1 MPALPNAP
9 QPITPTL
16 PQTSEGGGLV
26 GFKDTMAQVMN
37 LATQKRDDLLKQFMM
52 PLRGTAAASDFTS
65 VLSNFS
71 SGSDTMNKQILQS
84 LVPKPDTQI
93 ITETDASGRV
103 VAKTIDKITGDV
115 INTADLGLIG
125 KPMAEDKPTGQDKEN
140 AAFTIINKLTTMKD
154 ASGRPYSDVN
164 GYFTV
169 RGFKELVKNAIE
181 DGITREKFIKQ
192 YADKFSPG
200 NADAYGLTIKEKTDN
215 GIF

>member
-1 MPALPNAP
+1 MIQDLQKKAEAIKQELLALQKKGYGNIDTSLIKGELSSLPALPSSPTP
-9 QPITPTL
+9 QPTL
-16 PQTSEGGGLV
+16 PETKTGGLV
-26 GFKDTMAQVMN
+26 GFKDTMSQVMN

-52 PLRGTAAASDFTS
+52 PFKGTAAASDFGS

-84 LVPKPDTQI
+84 LIPQPDNQI

-103 VAKTIDKITGDV
+103 TATIIDKNTGDV

-164 GYFTV
+164 GY
-169 RGFKELVKNAIE
+169 LKN
-181 DGITREKFIKQ
+181 
-192 YADKFSPG
+192 
-200 NADAYGLTIKEKTDN
+200 
-215 GIF
+215 